1 MENLI
6 KSRKIDIKKGYTN
19 VGIHKDD
26 IIFYINN
33 KPVSVFGSQGQQRS
47 VVLSLKL
54 SELQIVYDEIN
65 DYPVLL
71 LDDFMSELDSRRKK
85 LFLEQ
90 IKNNQ
95 VIITCTDKIE
105 INNKN
110 QHIYYVENGSIKE
123 EKL

>member
-1 MENLI
+1 MENLV

-54 SELQIVYDEIN
+54 SELQIVYDEIS
-65 DYPVLL
+65 DYPILL

-123 EKL
+123 EL

>member
-123 EKL
+123 EEL